1 MDIEH
6 DHLQA
11 QTAQVVNDLRESLMN
26 PIPAVAFAVG
36 VPAGAAAAAVP
47 TDPQAKPGAESH
59 GRLRRPARTASSL
72 AAVEA
77 VGAIDAGAPP
87 SEFVERL
94 LIREDGQLLVARL
107 EDVDWIE
114 GDGNYILLHVGET
127 THRLRCSLGGLAPR
141 LDPRRFVRIHRSAIV
156 HVNRIAALKPRLSG
170 TYDLVLE
177 GGTKLSLSRSHRR
190 KILELL
196 GRGA

>member
-1 MDIEH
+1 
-6 DHLQA
+6 
-11 QTAQVVNDLRESLMN
+11 MN
-26 PIPAVAFAVG
+26 PIPSVSFAVG
-36 VPAGAAAAAVP
+36 PAAAAS
-47 TDPQAKPGAESH
+47 GATVSASVSDHQGVETPS
-59 GRLRRPARTASSL
+59 RLRRPARTAS
-72 AAVEA
+72 AVESVDRLGSVVPTTPA
-77 VGAIDAGAPP
+77 LPAGLTEGLGAKGD
-87 SEFVERL
+87 FVERL
-94 LIREDGQLLVARL
+94 LIRDDGQLLVARL

-156 HVNRIAALKPRLSG
+156 NVHRIAALKPRLSG